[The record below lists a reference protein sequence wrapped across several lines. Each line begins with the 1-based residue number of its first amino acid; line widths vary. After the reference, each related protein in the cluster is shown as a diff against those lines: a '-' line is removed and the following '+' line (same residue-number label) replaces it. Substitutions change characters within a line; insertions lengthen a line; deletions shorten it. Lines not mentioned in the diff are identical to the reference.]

1 MIDAA
6 RIRSLIEH
14 EVPSLTALRREL
26 HQHPEIGYEEIR
38 TAERIRAELDAIGVR
53 HADGLARGTG
63 TLAHIP
69 GGAPG
74 AKAVALRAD
83 IDALP
88 MQDQGVH
95 GWRSRIDGRAHAC
108 GHDGH
113 TTIAIGAARVLSRL
127 ARDGALPNPVTF
139 LFQPAEEGGNGGAR
153 MVEDGALNGSVLGP
167 AVAQIYGLHGWPSHA
182 LGTVSSRPGPMLAA
196 AEAFEIRVRGA
207 GGHAA
212 FPHLACDPVLA
223 SSAIVQNLQSVVSR
237 NVRPLDAAVVTV
249 ASIHAGNAH
258 NVIPESAHLLG
269 TIRWFHAS
277 VGEMLRRRMSEC
289 VQHTAQ
295 ALGASATIEFKHT
308 TPSRATTRAPSGVSS
323 ASRASPWART
333 AWWSSAIRSWARR
346 TSPSMERWCRP
357 ASLHWGSRARTIP
370 ARPCTT
376 RPSTSGTRRSPRASR
391 RWSNWRSRRL
401 GSEYRSKFRGR
412 RWYSH
417 RAGISLAK

>member
-14 EVPSLTALRREL
+14 EVPSLTTLRREL
-26 HQHPEIGYEEIR
+26 HQHPEIGYEEVK
-38 TAERIRAELDAIGVR
+38 TAQRIRGELDAIGVK

-69 GGAPG
+69 GGAAG

-88 MQDQGVH
+88 MQDH
-95 GWRSRIDGRAHAC
+95 GTHAWRSRIDGRAHAC

-113 TTIAIGAARVLSRL
+113 TTIAIGAARVLSKL

-153 MVEDGALNGSVLGP
+153 MVEDGALDGRVLGP

-196 AEAFEIRVRGA
+196 AEAFEIHVRGA

-212 FPHLACDPVLA
+212 FPHLACDSVLVA
-223 SSAIVQNLQSVVSR
+223 SAIVQNLQSVVSR

-249 ASIHAGNAH
+249 AAFHAGNAH
-258 NVIPESAHLLG
+258 NVIPESARLLG

-277 VGEMLRRRMSEC
+277 VGELVRRRMTEC

-295 ALGASATIEFKHT
+295 AFGASASIEFKHT
-308 TPSRATTRAPSGVSS
+308 TPVTSNDTHAFHRFERV
-323 ASRASPWART
+323 ARQ
-333 AWWSSAIRSWARR
+333 S
-346 TSPSMERWCRP
+346 
-357 ASLHWGSRARTIP
+357 
-370 ARPCTT
+370 
-376 RPSTSGTRRSPRASR
+376 
-391 RWSNWRSRRL
+391 L
-401 GSEYRSKFRGR
+401 GSSRVVEFGDPVMGAEDFSFYGEFAPACFFALGLGRADDPCPPLHDPTFDFRDEAIATGVETMVQ
-412 RWYSH
+412 
-417 RAGISLAK
+417 LALAPLGP

>member
-26 HQHPEIGYEEIR
+26 HQHPEIGYEEVR
-38 TAERIRAELDAIGVR
+38 TAERIRGELDAIGVK

-88 MQDQGVH
+88 MQDH
-95 GWRSRIDGRAHAC
+95 GTHAWRSRIDGRAHAC

-196 AEAFEIRVRGA
+196 AEAFEIHVRGA

-212 FPHLACDPVLA
+212 FPHLACDSVLA
-223 SSAIVQNLQSVVSR
+223 ASAIVQNLQSVVSR

-249 ASIHAGNAH
+249 AAFHAGHAH
-258 NVIPESAHLLG
+258 NVIPESAQLLG
-269 TIRWFHAS
+269 TIRWFHAG
-277 VGEMLRRRMSEC
+277 VGELVRRRMTEC

-295 ALGASATIEFKHT
+295 ALGASATIEFRHT
-308 TPSRATTRAPSGVSS
+308 TPVTSNELHAFQRFERVARQSLGPSRVVEFGDPVMGAEDFSFYGEVTPACFFALGLGRAEDPCPPLHDPTFDFRDEAIATGVETMVQLALAP
-323 ASRASPWART
+323 
-333 AWWSSAIRSWARR
+333 
-346 TSPSMERWCRP
+346 
-357 ASLHWGSRARTIP
+357 L
-370 ARPCTT
+370 
-376 RPSTSGTRRSPRASR
+376 
-391 RWSNWRSRRL
+391 
-401 GSEYRSKFRGR
+401 
-412 RWYSH
+412 
-417 RAGISLAK
+417 

>member
-26 HQHPEIGYEEIR
+26 HQHPEIGYEEVR

-69 GGAPG
+69 GGRPG
-74 AKAVALRAD
+74 AKAVALRTD

-88 MQDQGVH
+88 MQDQGAH
-95 GWRSRIDGRAHAC
+95 AWRSRIDGRAHTC

-167 AVAQIYGLHGWPSHA
+167 AVAQIYGLHGWPSHP

-196 AEAFEIRVRGA
+196 AEAFEIHVRGA

-212 FPHLACDPVLA
+212 FPHLACDSVLA
-223 SSAIVQNLQSVVSR
+223 ASAIVQNLQSIVSR

-249 ASIHAGNAH
+249 ASIHAGHAH

-277 VGEMLRRRMSEC
+277 VGEMVRRRMTEC
-289 VQHTAQ
+289 VQHTAR
-295 ALGASATIEFKHT
+295 ALGATATIEFKHT
-308 TPSRATTRAPSGVSS
+308 TPVTSNDANAFARFERV
-323 ASRASPWART
+323 SRAS
-333 AWWSSAIRSWARR
+333 
-346 TSPSMERWCRP
+346 
-357 ASLHWGSRARTIP
+357 LG
-370 ARPCTT
+370 
-376 RPSTSGTRRSPRASR
+376 ASR
-391 RWSNWRSRRL
+391 VVEFGDPVMGAEDFSFYGDVVPACFFAL
-401 GSEYRSKFRGR
+401 GLGRTEDPCPPLHDPTFDFRDDAIATGVETMV
-412 RWYSH
+412 H
-417 RAGISLAK
+417 LALAPLET